1 MNRTIKKTPFEAAY
15 GLKPQHVLDLV
26 PLPPEARVSDDG
38 VAFAEHIQQVH
49 QEVREALK
57 TSNEAYAVAAN
68 QHCRAKEF
76 EEGDMVLLHLR
87 RERVPKGAYHKLKPR
102 KIGPCKVLKKISS
115 NAYLVEL
122 PPELQISPIFNVA
135 DLYSFE
141 GFDGEV
147 TPVAEQ
153 VGNLPTIQQDV
164 IQKVLDVK
172 EVKSRRG
179 HQYRRFLVKWLGK
192 PVTEST
198 WVAEDELQQLDP
210 EIYAEVSKVFASDI
224 DLFSRG
230 GE

>member
-68 QHCRAKEF
+68 QHRRVKEF
-76 EEGDMVLLHLR
+76 EEGDMVLVHLR

-102 KIGPCKVLKKISS
+102 KFGPCKVLKKISS

-135 DLYSFE
+135 M
-141 GFDGEV
+141 
-147 TPVAEQ
+147 
-153 VGNLPTIQQDV
+153 
-164 IQKVLDVK
+164 
-172 EVKSRRG
+172 
-179 HQYRRFLVKWLGK
+179 
-192 PVTEST
+192 
-198 WVAEDELQQLDP
+198 
-210 EIYAEVSKVFASDI
+210 
-224 DLFSRG
+224 
-230 GE
+230 